1 MSAGRTRL
9 PGWLLAALL
18 ALSALAPAQ
27 AYERILRYDTEVVVA
42 ADGSLE
48 VTEHIRV
55 RAEGDRIR
63 RGIYRDFPTRYRDR
77 HGNHVRVG
85 FEVLAVERDGRPEPW
100 FTERRNNGVRL
111 NTGDDRLLPAPLET
125 TYTLR
130 YRTTHQLGFFEAHD
144 ELYWNA
150 IGHGWAFPVERG
162 TTVVRLPAPV
172 PADAMEVDGWTG
184 AQGARGKAFQAEVA
198 APGVVRWR
206 LAAPLAPRE
215 GFTVLVAFPKGLV
228 PAPTRA
234 QTLLRLLVDNLSVL
248 AALLGLGGISAY
260 CLARW
265 RAVGR
270 DPRPGVVIVRYA
282 PPRGESPSA
291 LRYMVR
297 RGYDTTCMSADLLD
311 CAVQGAIDIEREDRL
326 LGDRWTLQ
334 RRSGATVSHP
344 DGQRLLEAL
353 LPAHQPRMVLEKD
366 QATHVQAA
374 MDAHRGGLAAR
385 FQPEMFQR
393 NVGSAVMACMLL
405 GLAVV
410 VSVALSAV
418 TGGGGMPLLFV
429 PLALA
434 LVVVIVFSVVVG
446 APTPEG
452 RRLLDEIEGFK
463 RYLSVA
469 EQEELAKLQGPWDFG
484 PPKLD
489 AARFEALLPY
499 AVALGVEK
507 AWTDKFTA
515 AVGSAAA
522 AAAVSGM
529 AWYHGRRPGD
539 IGGFTSS
546 IGSAL
551 GAQIAS
557 ASTPPGSSSGSGGG
571 GFSGGG
577 GGGGG
582 GGGR

>member
-1 MSAGRTRL
+1 RRWWLRARCAWTAGRRRARPPRSAPARSWRWRAWRCACARGPRRERLGGRGRARGPGDGLSPAGVRPPGAPAQPGGHCLGRHRRAAAAAPRPGAAAGGGGPGLCAPRKRGAGGGDRAAQPRARPARPRRARPRGRRAGTGAHPPARPARGLSRTAGQRELPRPAVRPGGRGGTPAVRTALLQRRGARPQRPGAARPRRAGGARLRLPRGGVLPGRGRQPRRARRGPRAMSAGRTRL

-85 FEVLAVERDGRPEPW
+85 FEVLGVERDGRPEPW

-150 IGHGWAFPVERG
+150 IGHGWEFPVERG

-311 CAVQGAIDIEREDRL
+311 CAVQGAIDIEREDR
-326 LGDRWTLQ
+326 
-334 RRSGATVSHP
+334 
-344 DGQRLLEAL
+344 
-353 LPAHQPRMVLEKD
+353 
-366 QATHVQAA
+366 
-374 MDAHRGGLAAR
+374 
-385 FQPEMFQR
+385 
-393 NVGSAVMACMLL
+393 
-405 GLAVV
+405 
-410 VSVALSAV
+410 
-418 TGGGGMPLLFV
+418 
-429 PLALA
+429 
-434 LVVVIVFSVVVG
+434 
-446 APTPEG
+446 
-452 RRLLDEIEGFK
+452 
-463 RYLSVA
+463 
-469 EQEELAKLQGPWDFG
+469 
-484 PPKLD
+484 
-489 AARFEALLPY
+489 
-499 AVALGVEK
+499 
-507 AWTDKFTA
+507 
-515 AVGSAAA
+515 
-522 AAAVSGM
+522 
-529 AWYHGRRPGD
+529 
-539 IGGFTSS
+539 
-546 IGSAL
+546 
-551 GAQIAS
+551 
-557 ASTPPGSSSGSGGG
+557 
-571 GFSGGG
+571 
-577 GGGGG
+577 
-582 GGGR
+582 